1 MARGGKLE
9 DFGCAKIKLNW
20 SPYRA
25 LRYSYNPLKSSH
37 LSPPPKLVIMHYSSR
52 MKIEKTLE
60 NRWVAVSWEQRNRM
74 SAWERALTFL
84 RLNIHSCLILWCIL
98 AFHLASSSIN
108 CTSKMYNTCGMVLTS
123 VKINMATIRGKLLL
137 YEGHSQSRV
146 KAIYCQLC
154 LVIKRVKRR
163 FSHPCNDVSYPI

>member
-37 LSPPPKLVIMHYSSR
+37 LQTP
-52 MKIEKTLE
+52 E
-60 NRWVAVSWEQRNRM
+60 NRWVAVSGEQRNRM

-108 CTSKMYNTCGMVLTS
+108 CTSEMYNTCGMVLTS